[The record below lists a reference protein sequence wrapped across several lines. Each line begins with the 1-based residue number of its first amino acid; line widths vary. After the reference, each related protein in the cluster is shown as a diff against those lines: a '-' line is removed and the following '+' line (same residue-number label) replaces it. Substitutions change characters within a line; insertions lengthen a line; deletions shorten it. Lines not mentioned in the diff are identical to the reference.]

1 MILILFIYI
10 GSFIFFPILTTPFFL
25 IPIVQKNKLSKFYLF
40 LFVIGISLI
49 ALRYTPFF
57 TDDAAYHYKAAYLFQ
72 DYDNFFDWFSNLM
85 LRNIPTE
92 YEYYNFPLYGLL
104 LYIFSGTGTYSL
116 VSFVV
121 SMLVYFSYS
130 SILFDIYKKNNI
142 SKFLFLCTLITIII
156 FVNVRYTT
164 SGMRFS
170 LAVALT
176 ILLFYKE
183 IENNFKMN
191 ARMFLYLIP
200 LLIHSSVIIP
210 ILLRCILPWL
220 KKVTMYKVLVVLFSL
235 PVLTLL
241 STFVQSFG
249 IDYLTFLFIKFDAY
263 QDTATFISLFSNS
276 DLVNIYVGVS
286 VCILF
291 IFFYANILRFYSNDA
306 LKYFFTLIFYICL
319 LTLSS
324 IQFLTIL
331 DRFIWYVYP
340 GVIISVALH
349 YAYREK
355 NITRIRAHHLFSS
368 ILIILCFVG
377 GLIWNRKFLDFLNFV
392 DFNIVEIFTK
402 NLFEYFSDLHH
413 FSLGDVWVR

>member
-1 MILILFIYI
+1 
-10 GSFIFFPILTTPFFL
+10 
-25 IPIVQKNKLSKFYLF
+25 
-40 LFVIGISLI
+40 
-49 ALRYTPFF
+49 
-57 TDDAAYHYKAAYLFQ
+57 
-72 DYDNFFDWFSNLM
+72 
-85 LRNIPTE
+85 
-92 YEYYNFPLYGLL
+92 
-104 LYIFSGTGTYSL
+104 
-116 VSFVV
+116 
-121 SMLVYFSYS
+121 MLVYISYS

-142 SKFLFLCTLITIII
+142 SKLLFLFSLITIVV

-210 ILLRCILPWL
+210 ILLRFILPWL
-220 KKVTMYKVLVVLFSL
+220 KKVTLHKVLVVLFSL

-241 STFVQSFG
+241 SSFFQSFG

-263 QDTATFISLFSNS
+263 QDTSTFILLFSNS

-291 IFFYANILRFYSNDA
+291 IFFYANILRFYSNNA

-340 GVIISVALH
+340 GVIISIVLH

-355 NITRIRAHHLFSS
+355 NSKRIRAYHLFSS

-377 GLIWNRKFLDFLNFV
+377 GFIWNRKFLEFLNLV

-402 NLFEYFSDLHH
+402 NIFEYFRDLHH